1 MTPGVVLV
9 PVHTEPCY
17 TDAAVGQGL
26 GAQTD
31 GLAIQDVI
39 FVQAARL
46 ASFSAGRHIGARHDA
61 IVNRKGADKRT
72 LVILI
77 SHVVRP
83 RETDS
88 ATAGRVEEGD
98 DDYNSILKTK
108 HFLVQHN
115 VKNDKY
121 TWVKKRG
128 RKKKRKKKYRRK
140 TI

>member
-1 MTPGVVLV
+1 MTPGVILV

-31 GLAIQDVI
+31 RLAIQDVI
-39 FVQAARL
+39 FVQAARF
-46 ASFSAGRHIGARHDA
+46 ASFSAGRHIRARHDA

-108 HFLVQHN
+108 HFLVQRN
-115 VKNDKY
+115 LKNDKY
-121 TWVKKRG
+121 T
-128 RKKKRKKKYRRK
+128 
-140 TI
+140 

>member
-1 MTPGVVLV
+1 MTSGVVLV

-31 GLAIQDVI
+31 RLAIQDVI
-39 FVQAARL
+39 FVQAACL

-88 ATAGRVEEGD
+88 ATAGRVQEGD

-108 HFLVQHN
+108 HFLVQRN

-121 TWVKKRG
+121 TLKWVKKRG
-128 RKKKRKKKYRRK
+128 KRKKLKKRYR
-140 TI
+140 